1 MVVLIVIVIIAA
13 YILLISRF
21 VYVQNRKSAV
31 NLSLAVSIILIGLWV
46 LGTMGLQ
53 LLNNVD
59 ILYGRALFITGLLGV
74 QSLLIFASTLTNQA
88 HIQTL
93 SKRLIKATVITSL
106 VVCALTL
113 SPQMIES
120 VVLTSTG
127 QPTPQYG
134 HLFLLYGATILLLGV
149 LIAIELTR
157 AVMHADEQYRT
168 QILLVQRTIIFAVGL
183 ALMTNL
189 ILPQLLNTPQ
199 SARYAPVAVFI
210 LLSGLTYAVVRHG
223 LLNIKSFVLRAAA
236 YTSSTSVLVM
246 LYIAPIVYVCF
257 MLLNVPFELV
267 NFLGVVIIFSLVAA
281 NYSRLSRWFNNLTRK
296 IFFRDSYD
304 PAELLAEM
312 NRVLVSTID
321 LKELLQG
328 SGEVITKYINPEFC
342 NFILVGTNNK
352 SARQLG
358 TDVSKQLDIDIHDL
372 KEYFRDAKQNVIVS
386 KLMRQEKNKV
396 RSALVDLDVGIVAVL
411 KGKRA
416 GHTEV
421 LGYLLVGERRSG
433 KEYELEEIKVFD
445 AIANTLVIAM
455 QNALHFEEIQKFNVT
470 LQQRVEEATRQ
481 LKRTNAKLEALDE
494 TKDDFISMASHQLRT
509 PLTSVKGYI
518 SMVVDGDAGKINP
531 TQRKMLGQAFIS
543 SQRMVYLIADLL
555 NVSRLK
561 TGKFIIEQSPTNLAK
576 LITEEVG
583 QLIETAASR
592 NIKLSYDRPTHFP
605 LLMLDETKTRQV
617 IMNFVDNAIYYT
629 PSGGHITVSL
639 IEKPSAVELRV
650 QDDGIGVPSS
660 EQHHLFTKFYR
671 ARNAQKAR
679 PDGTGLGLFMAKKVI
694 AAQGGA
700 VIFESKEG
708 KGSTFGFTFS
718 KSLLAPADALPETP
732 KATTTAAL

>member
-1 MVVLIVIVIIAA
+1 
-13 YILLISRF
+13 
-21 VYVQNRKSAV
+21 VQNRKSPV
-31 NLSLAVSIILIGLWV
+31 NLSLAVSIILIGLWM

-53 LLNNVD
+53 VLNNID

-74 QSLLIFASTLTNQA
+74 QSLLVFASTLTSQA

-93 SKRLIKATVITSL
+93 PRPLISATVVISL
-106 VVCALTL
+106 LVSALTL

-120 VVLTSTG
+120 VVRTSAG

-134 HLFLLYGATILLLGV
+134 HLFLLYGATIFLLGV
-149 LIAIELTR
+149 LMAIELTR
-157 AVMHADEQYRT
+157 AARHADEKYKP
-168 QILLVQRTIIFAVGL
+168 QILLVQRTIIIAVGL
-183 ALMTNL
+183 ALLTNL
-189 ILPQLLNTPQ
+189 VLPQLLDTPE

-257 MLLNVPFELV
+257 SLLNVQFEIV
-267 NFLGVVIIFSLVAA
+267 SFLTVVIIFSLVAA
-281 NYSRLSRWFNNLTRK
+281 NYSRLSRRFNNLTRK
-296 IFFRDSYD
+296 IFFRDAYD

-312 NRVLVSTID
+312 NQVLVSTID

-328 SGEVITKYINPEFC
+328 SSEVITKYLNPEFC
-342 NFILVGTNNK
+342 NFILVGPNNK

-358 TDVSKQLDIDIHDL
+358 TDANRQLSVDNHEL
-372 KEYFRDAKQNVIVS
+372 REYFRATKQNVIIS
-386 KLMRQEKNKV
+386 KMIRPTKNKV
-396 RSALVDLDVGIVAVL
+396 RSALVDLDIGVAAIL

-416 GHTEV
+416 GHTEI
-421 LGYLLVGERRSG
+421 LGYLLVGERKSG

-455 QNALHFEEIQKFNVT
+455 QNALHFEEIQRFNAT

-518 SMVVDGDAGKINP
+518 SMVMDGDAGKINP

-561 TGKFIIEQSPTNLAK
+561 TGKFVIEQTPTNLAK

-592 NIKLSYDRPTHFP
+592 NIKLSYDRPAHFP

-629 PSGGHITVSL
+629 PSGGRITVSL

-650 QDDGIGVPSS
+650 QDDGIGVPAS

-718 KSLLAPADALPETP
+718 KSKLVVPETTP
-732 KATTTAAL
+732 DSSPVTASAAL